1 MDMNTGLNMA
11 AVIASNSVYVGG
23 NWGFVSNTNDD
34 YERIYA
40 CMVNNENSKFNIVE
54 VSNGLLVF
62 CDINYL
68 YKAVSQVEVLTPE
81 VTNKVKTRASS
92 ELGKLQQF
100 LMSIKNKNCK
110 YGTKVDDFIE
120 YDIALYCCNSMNKI
134 RLNGKEYPAF
144 SLTVMEACREILKL
158 GNVIPIYVN
167 MGDSF
172 KNIKDMKSNDDVDKI
187 MSALEISNTLTGAFL
202 TIRVKA

>member
-23 NWGFVSNTNDD
+23 NWGFVSNVNED

-40 CMVNNENSKFNIVE
+40 CMVNNDNPKYSVVE

-62 CDINYL
+62 CDTNYL
-68 YKAVSQVEVLTPE
+68 YQAVSQVEVLSPDI
-81 VTNKVKTRASS
+81 TNKVKTRASS

-110 YGTKVDDFIE
+110 YGTKVEDFIE

-158 GNVIPIYVN
+158 GSVIPIYVN